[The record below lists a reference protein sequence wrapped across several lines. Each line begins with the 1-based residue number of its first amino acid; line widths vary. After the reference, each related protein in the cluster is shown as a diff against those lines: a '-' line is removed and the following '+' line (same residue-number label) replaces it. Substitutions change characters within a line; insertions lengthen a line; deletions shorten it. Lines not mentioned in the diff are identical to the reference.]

1 MLIYSSMNAT
11 SGNPVLKNP
20 RSFFFSILLR
30 LKVNYKI
37 SNSYNKRQSMTAGG
51 YRFSFVEYIAVK
63 KEFKL

>member
-1 MLIYSSMNAT
+1 MLIYSSMNAI
-11 SGNPVLKNP
+11 SGNPV
-20 RSFFFSILLR
+20 FFSILLR

-37 SNSYNKRQSMTAGG
+37 SNSYNKRQSTTAGG